1 MKKNGSRILLVL
13 LLLLT
18 ALTLWVLRSKNKP
31 VSSDKDNRKF
41 AYRDT
46 ASLTRIFMADK
57 EGHQCT
63 LERKTEG
70 WIVNGKYKARTEAIL
85 NLMEA
90 IKNVD
95 IKMSVPKESQQ
106 TVLKFMTAR
115 ALKVELYAGDELVKQ
130 YYVGY
135 ETEDSEGT
143 YMLLTDLESG
153 KNYDQP
159 YACFIPGFKGFLNPR
174 FIVKENDWRDRILI
188 NYTPPQIREIKVLLS
203 DFPPDSSFIIELK
216 DTRTFAVKNLKGES
230 VPYNEAQLKQY
241 IIYFQ
246 NLSYE
251 RLITAQ
257 NKKLQDSLTATR
269 PFCTISVAG
278 QGFNTDEYKF
288 YRMAFNG
295 KVNPELGVNF
305 NYDPDRLFIRFA
317 GDREW
322 AIGQYFALGKL
333 FVSRNYFVPAPSVK
347 K

>member
-18 ALTLWVLRSKNKP
+18 ALTLWVLRNKNKP
-31 VSSDKDNRKF
+31 VSSDKDDRKF
-41 AYRDT
+41 AFRDT
-46 ASLTRIFMADK
+46 AALTRIFMADK
-57 EGHQCT
+57 EGNQCT
-63 LERKTEG
+63 LERKPEG
-70 WIVNGKYKARTEAIL
+70 WIVNGKYRARSEALL
-85 NLMEA
+85 NLMEV
-90 IKNVD
+90 IKNID

-115 ALKVELYAGDELVKQ
+115 ALRVELYAGNDLVKQ
-130 YYVGY
+130 YYLGY

-143 YMLLTDLESG
+143 YMLLSDIESG

-174 FIVKENDWRDRILI
+174 YIVKENDWRDRILI
-188 NYTPPQIREIKVLLS
+188 NYTPPQIREIKVVLN
-203 DFPPDSSFIIELK
+203 DFPSDSSFIIELK
-216 DTRTFAVKNLKGES
+216 DTRTFAVKNLKGEA
-230 VPYNEAQLKQY
+230 VPYSEAQLKQY
-241 IIYFQ
+241 LIYFQ

-257 NKKLQDSLTATR
+257 NKKLQDSLSSVR

-278 QGFNTDEYKF
+278 RSFGTDEYKF
-288 YRMAFNG
+288 YRMSFNG
-295 KVNPELGVNF
+295 KVNPELGVTF
-305 NYDPDRLFIRFA
+305 NYDPDRLFVKFA
-317 GDREW
+317 NDREW

-333 FVSRNYFVPAPSVK
+333 FVSRNYFLPASSVK